1 MRRLITTIVAA
12 LGLIGFAAAAQADCA
27 GHLTT
32 ASTDSTSVATTDS
45 TTTIKPIL
53 QEQSGG

>member
-1 MRRLITTIVAA
+1 MRKIFTAFVTVM
-12 LGLIGFAAAAQADCA
+12 GLIGFAATAQAECA

-32 ASTDSTSVATTDS
+32 ASTDSATVATD
-45 TTTIKPIL
+45 TTTTTKPIP